1 MATSREESER
11 AETAVSA
18 VTAPIVGQELEVH
31 TSSMATADSRETESA
46 TENSDAGGSN
56 TGTDGSESTESS
68 DGESTM
74 SNSSSTGHNF
84 PILLVRLVKNFY

>member
-18 VTAPIVGQELEVH
+18 VTAPMVGQELEVH
-31 TSSMATADSRETESA
+31 TSSMTTADSRETESA
-46 TENSDAGGSN
+46 AENSDANGSN
-56 TGTDGSESTESS
+56 IGSDETESTESS

-74 SNSSSTGHNF
+74 SITIWF
-84 PILLVRLVKNFY
+84 LKFI